1 MHHSRLALLAA
12 LALAL
17 PSTACTPDE
26 ELPADDYPSV
36 RGPDAAEDLDPTLEV
51 AEYELVVDEAEIDLF
66 DDSSPI
72 AMYAYNGQVPG
83 PVLHARVGDTVRV
96 HVTNNLSMPT
106 TVHWYGM
113 RVPFEM
119 DGVNING
126 IYAIGSGQTFTYEF
140 VARDAGTFWYRPHV
154 QADVQVEAGLYGG
167 FIVHEAD
174 EIRPDVDAD
183 RLVILDDVL
192 LDEDEAL
199 AAHDMEHHTRM
210 HGRTGNVLIANGGER
225 TSRVH
230 MAPGEVQR
238 WRLLN
243 AANAR
248 PFELVFPGLEVR
260 QIGRDGCLWTQDW
273 SRDID
278 DLFLPMGARA
288 DLEVRLAEG
297 ATEGELSAIVLTQ
310 GSFGPVNTEIE
321 LVPVRLDEDA
331 EPSTATGHTS
341 DPSYELPDADAN
353 SSIDHTAHFGVGF
366 NDADQAQWMVD
377 NQTWPD
383 YTEWEV
389 DAGDEQVIE
398 LVNDVGFEY
407 PIHLHGTRFTVLSRN
422 GEEVDEP
429 GLRDTVWLTGDS
441 SVVIAAT
448 YDMEGSWVYQSS
460 LLEYSTLGMMGVVE
474 VR

>member
-1 MHHSRLALLAA
+1 MAHYRLTVIALLALTL
-12 LALAL
+12 LA
-17 PSTACTPDE
+17 TACSQDE

-36 RGPDAAEDLDPTLEV
+36 RAPDAAEDLDPTLAV
-51 AEYELVVDEAEIDLF
+51 AEYELVVDEAEVALF
-66 DDSSPI
+66 EDTAPV

-83 PVLHARVGDTVRV
+83 PVLHARVGETVRV

-106 TVHWYGM
+106 SVHWYGM

-126 IYAIGSGQTFTYEF
+126 VYAIGPGQTFTYEF

-154 QADVQVEAGLYGG
+154 QANVQVEAGLYGG

-183 RLVILDDVL
+183 RLVILDDLL
-192 LDEDEAL
+192 LDSDESL

-210 HGRTGNVLIANGGER
+210 HGRTGNALIANGAER
-225 TSRVH
+225 APRVH

-238 WRLLN
+238 WRLVN

-248 PFELVFPGLEVR
+248 PFDLVFPGLEVR
-260 QIGRDGCLWTQDW
+260 QIGRDGCLWKQDW
-273 SRDID
+273 TRDIET
-278 DLFLPMGARA
+278 LFLPMGARA
-288 DLEVRLAEG
+288 DLEVRLAED
-297 ATEGELSAIVLTQ
+297 TTDGELAAIVLTQ
-310 GSFGPVNTEIE
+310 GSFGPVETEIE

-331 EPSTATGHTS
+331 EPSSAAGHTS
-341 DPSYELPDADAN
+341 DPTYELPSADAT
-353 SSIDHTAHFGVGF
+353 SDIDHTAHFGVGF
-366 NDADQAQWMVD
+366 NDADQAQWMID
-377 NQTWPD
+377 QKTWPE

-389 DAGDEQVIE
+389 AVGDEQVIE

-407 PIHLHGTRFTVLSRN
+407 PLHFHGTRFKVLSRN
-422 GEEVDEP
+422 NQAVDEP
-429 GLRDTVWLTGDS
+429 GLRDTVWLEGDS

-448 YDMEGSWVYQSS
+448 YDAPGSWVYQSS
-460 LLEYSTLGMMGVVE
+460 LLEYSILGMMGVVE